1 MKKFLAVLSTLVM
14 VGSLASCGDNS
25 SSSNNNSS
33 NDTKT
38 TTAAKDEATEANNN
52 GGEDTSSGKKTVG
65 IAMPT
70 KSLERWN
77 RDGEYLKDQFEAAGY
92 DVDLKYSDNKT
103 EQQNNDIQSM
113 IADKVDLLL
122 IAAIDGDT
130 LSQTLADAKSANIP
144 VIAYDRL
151 IMNTDAVSYYVSFDN
166 YTVGKLQGEFVRDA
180 LKLDSEAGPFN
191 IEFTAG
197 DPADNNA
204 GYFFNGAYDALEQY
218 IKDGKLKVPSGKTT
232 FEQVAT
238 PTWSTDTALANMQ
251 NTLASYYSDGTQLDV
266 ALCSNDSTALGV
278 AQAIASDY
286 SGSNAPLVT
295 GQDGDIANLKN
306 ILYKMLADY
315 LRKNRVNVK
324 EMYFNIDDFK
334 NCDLEKLNWEEKYS
348 IILIIIKTIL
358 PILNLDKMN
367 NIDITYNNIKNKFC
381 KKNFI
386 LTPTNRNINPFKFFL
401 KKINTL
407 STKRN
412 KNKTISK
419 YSSLSSNF
427 NGYKTN
433 ILFNEQNPF
442 STRSYSLLKI

>member
-25 SSSNNNSS
+25 TSSNNSN

-38 TTAAKDEATEANNN
+38 TTAAKEEATEATEANN
-52 GGEDTSSGKKTVG
+52 GGEESSSGDKTVG

-92 DVDLKYSDNKT
+92 KVDLKYSDNKT

-166 YTVGKLQGEFVRDA
+166 YTVGKLQGEYVRDA
-180 LKLDSEAGPFN
+180 LNLDSEAGPFN

-204 GYFFNGAYDALEQY
+204 GYFFNGAYEALEQY

-278 AQAIASDY
+278 AQAISSDY
-286 SGSNAPLVT
+286 SGKNTPIVT
-295 GQDGDIANLKN
+295 GQDGDIANLQNIVDGKQSMTVYKN
-306 ILYKMLADY
+306 VSDEAGVTLDVAKAILSGQTPDGSLSLSAEASYDTSSYNNGVKVVPSYLLVPYVITKDSLDKLVDTGLYKWDSNNKY
-315 LRKNRVNVK
+315 L
-324 EMYFNIDDFK
+324 E
-334 NCDLEKLNWEEKYS
+334 
-348 IILIIIKTIL
+348 
-358 PILNLDKMN
+358 
-367 NIDITYNNIKNKFC
+367 
-381 KKNFI
+381 
-386 LTPTNRNINPFKFFL
+386 
-401 KKINTL
+401 
-407 STKRN
+407 STA
-412 KNKTISK
+412 
-419 YSSLSSNF
+419 
-427 NGYKTN
+427 
-433 ILFNEQNPF
+433 
-442 STRSYSLLKI
+442 STT

>member
-278 AQAIASDY
+278 AQAISSDY
-286 SGSNAPLVT
+286 SGKNTPIVT
-295 GQDGDIANLKN
+295 GQDGDIANLQNIVDGKQSMTVYKN
-306 ILYKMLADY
+306 VSDEAGVTLDVAKAILSGQTPDGSLSLSAEASYDTSSYNNGVKVVPSYLLVPYVITKDSLDKLVDTGLYKWDSNNKY
-315 LRKNRVNVK
+315 L
-324 EMYFNIDDFK
+324 E
-334 NCDLEKLNWEEKYS
+334 
-348 IILIIIKTIL
+348 
-358 PILNLDKMN
+358 
-367 NIDITYNNIKNKFC
+367 
-381 KKNFI
+381 
-386 LTPTNRNINPFKFFL
+386 
-401 KKINTL
+401 
-407 STKRN
+407 STA
-412 KNKTISK
+412 
-419 YSSLSSNF
+419 
-427 NGYKTN
+427 
-433 ILFNEQNPF
+433 
-442 STRSYSLLKI
+442 STT